1 MARTRRS
8 LVHRVGAVAALA
20 VATAALALG
29 TAAPAGAAVPTKNG
43 LFHLKHN
50 QTEFVLAADTLTAGA
65 LVRVQ
70 RVAPDIAPREQW
82 RVRTNPGTAALTYV
96 LREKIKSGS
105 ALVDGCLD
113 LVGDVA
119 QPGKGIVVRPCD
131 GTSSQKWLDV
141 NTLSGGA
148 VFEFENKVG
157 FMKLNVLNAAVGG
170 IAAQQGIV
178 SSAEQKFRRLPL

>member
-1 MARTRRS
+1 MARTSRS
-8 LVHRVGAVAALA
+8 LVRRAGAVAALA
-20 VATAALALG
+20 VATRRSRSARRHRR
-29 TAAPAGAAVPTKNG
+29 APP
-43 LFHLKHN
+43 
-50 QTEFVLAADTLTAGA
+50 FVLAADTLTAGA

-70 RVAPDIAPREQW
+70 RVAPEIAPREQW

-157 FMKLNVLNAAVGG
+157 FMKLNVFNAAVGG

>member
-8 LVHRVGAVAALA
+8 LVHRGGAVAALA

-50 QTEFVLAADTLTAGA
+50 ETEFVLAADTLTAGSV
-65 LVRVQ
+65 VRVQ

-96 LREKIKSGS
+96 LREKIKDGS
-105 ALVDGCLD
+105 AFVEGCLD

-157 FMKLNVLNAAVGG
+157 FMKLNVFNAAVGG

>member
-8 LVHRVGAVAALA
+8 LVHRGGTVAALA

-29 TAAPAGAAVPTKNG
+29 TAAPAGAAVPTKTG

-50 QTEFVLAADTLTAGA
+50 PTEFVLAADTLTAGA
-65 LVRVQ
+65 VVRVQ

-105 ALVDGCLD
+105 AFVEGCLD

-157 FMKLNVLNAAVGG
+157 FMKLNVFNAAVGG

>member
-1 MARTRRS
+1 VNGNRLF
-8 LVHRVGAVAALA
+8 LVRNSSPSSGGDATPRGDLRWLAPEDHPCTVAALA
-20 VATAALALG
+20 VAAAALVLG
-29 TAAPAGAAVPTKNG
+29 TAAPAGAV
-43 LFHLKHN
+43 
-50 QTEFVLAADTLTAGA
+50 
-65 LVRVQ
+65 VRVQ

-105 ALVDGCLD
+105 DFVEGCLD

-119 QPGKGIVVRPCD
+119 QPGKGIAVRPCD
-131 GTSSQKWLDV
+131 GTNSQKWLDV

-157 FMKLNVLNAAVGG
+157 YMKLNVFHAAVGG
-170 IAAQQGIV
+170 IAAQQGVV

>member
-8 LVHRVGAVAALA
+8 LVHRGGAVAALA
-20 VATAALALG
+20 VATAALVLG

-65 LVRVQ
+65 VVRVE
-70 RVAPDIAPREQW
+70 RVAPDLAPREQW

-96 LREKIKSGS
+96 LREKIKDGS
-105 ALVDGCLD
+105 AFVEGCLD

-157 FMKLNVLNAAVGG
+157 FMKLNVFNAAVGG

-178 SSAEQKFRRLPL
+178 SSAEQKFRHLPL